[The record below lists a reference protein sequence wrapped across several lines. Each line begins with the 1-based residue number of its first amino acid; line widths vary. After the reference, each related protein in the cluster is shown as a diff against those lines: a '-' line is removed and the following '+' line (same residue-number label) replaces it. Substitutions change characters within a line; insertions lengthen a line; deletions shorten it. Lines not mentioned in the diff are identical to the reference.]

1 MNSATRQL
9 FVATRTA
16 ISLMG
21 TKVTL
26 EQGFRFTYQV
36 ISGLALVGLMLSF
49 TLPRKP

>member
-21 TKVTL
+21 TKVIL

-36 ISGLALVGLMLSF
+36 ISGLALVGLMLSL
-49 TLPRKP
+49 TLPRKS